1 MNTKNKWYLPI
12 LLGLIFIASG
22 CTEGYL
28 EQKPDGRLA
37 LSALERLAKTLVNAY
52 PTDCYNFTDWMSDNA
67 DYLPQGDSHGFDR
80 DIYEWKVCNNATNQD
95 CPNNYWTVS
104 YYAIAHA
111 NVVLDKIK
119 DIKGGDTAYKNAI
132 IGEALLC
139 RAYAHFML
147 VSLFAKPYNKETA
160 SSDLGIPYVTKVE
173 KQIIVPYQRN
183 TVQEVYDLVEK
194 DLLKGLQL
202 VSSQYYKHS
211 GKFHFT
217 KESALAF
224 ASRFYLWKGGEKE
237 NYKKAEEYATQLLGE
252 DESQFVRNYEDI
264 IAEGDWNPIRQSY
277 CKISL
282 PANLL
287 LATTHIY
294 FKPSHYNSG
303 YGCTKEVYQKAFPYG
318 DDDRRGF
325 TYMQRTGG
333 YLIARFRYFYPPSV
347 GHYIMTQILFTGEEV
362 ILNRAEARLMQGDIA
377 GAEHDITLSLST
389 RYESEK
395 SLDFFKEKIKD
406 LSEKD
411 KLLKIILEQRRAE
424 FFSEGLRWFDIRR
437 FHLTVTHKLE
447 DGTEDTLTRDDPRKV
462 LQIPSNAIQFGVKP
476 NPRPSP
482 RDKERA
488 HQK

>member
-160 SSDLGIPYVTKVE
+160 SSDLGIPC
-173 KQIIVPYQRN
+173 
-183 TVQEVYDLVEK
+183 
-194 DLLKGLQL
+194 
-202 VSSQYYKHS
+202 
-211 GKFHFT
+211 
-217 KESALAF
+217 A
-224 ASRFYLWKGGEKE
+224 
-237 NYKKAEEYATQLLGE
+237 
-252 DESQFVRNYEDI
+252 
-264 IAEGDWNPIRQSY
+264 
-277 CKISL
+277 
-282 PANLL
+282 
-287 LATTHIY
+287 
-294 FKPSHYNSG
+294 
-303 YGCTKEVYQKAFPYG
+303 
-318 DDDRRGF
+318 RG
-325 TYMQRTGG
+325 
-333 YLIARFRYFYPPSV
+333 V
-347 GHYIMTQILFTGEEV
+347 
-362 ILNRAEARLMQGDIA
+362 
-377 GAEHDITLSLST
+377 
-389 RYESEK
+389 
-395 SLDFFKEKIKD
+395 
-406 LSEKD
+406 
-411 KLLKIILEQRRAE
+411 
-424 FFSEGLRWFDIRR
+424 
-437 FHLTVTHKLE
+437 
-447 DGTEDTLTRDDPRKV
+447 
-462 LQIPSNAIQFGVKP
+462 
-476 NPRPSP
+476 
-482 RDKERA
+482 
-488 HQK
+488 